1 MGWSWNIASEISLV
15 SGNSEGCVFGGN
27 QARVFFFFLWD
38 LRQFGGLQVTVGSIE
53 DYRDIKCFKES

>member
-1 MGWSWNIASEISLV
+1 MCFWGEP
-15 SGNSEGCVFGGN
+15 GEG
-27 QARVFFFFLWD
+27 FFFFLWD